1 LLASAL
7 HTFTLLAKMLLLSS
21 GDMVLPGFFEPELT
35 LFENVEG
42 GVAPYSADGYMF
54 DYALNLLTLQYLR
67 TTNILKD
74 NDRDTALEFMQSS
87 K

>member
-1 LLASAL
+1 
-7 HTFTLLAKMLLLSS
+7 MLLLSS